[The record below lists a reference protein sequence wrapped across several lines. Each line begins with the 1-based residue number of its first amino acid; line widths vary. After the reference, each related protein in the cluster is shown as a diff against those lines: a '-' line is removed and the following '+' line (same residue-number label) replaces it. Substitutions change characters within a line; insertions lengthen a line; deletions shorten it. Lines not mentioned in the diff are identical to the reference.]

1 MKRGKQ
7 ERIDTLVK
15 MLLMALMLVSA
26 VFILRGGVRLTMSQ
40 KVEAPEAEKPVCVVI
55 DAGHGGGKM
64 R

>member
-1 MKRGKQ
+1 MRRGQQ
-7 ERIDTLVK
+7 ERMDALVK
-15 MLLMALMLVSA
+15 ILLMALMLVSA

-40 KVEAPEAEKPVCVVI
+40 KMEDSEAEKPVCVVI

>member
-1 MKRGKQ
+1 MKQGKQ

-15 MLLMALMLVSA
+15 ILLVALMLVST

-40 KVEAPEAEKPVCVVI
+40 RTETPETEKPVCVVI
-55 DAGHGGGKM
+55 DAGHGGGKL